1 VHAAVHAGRNAG
13 NILLLKG
20 WCRVE
25 RTIQAVYANGVLRP
39 LAPVDFL
46 DENRQVTLTVTLPER
61 RRPLENWVGGLSDA
75 DAGEMRR
82 VIEAEFEQV
91 DADDWK

>member
-1 VHAAVHAGRNAG
+1 MHPTPQVG
-13 NILLLKG
+13 NIPVSKG
-20 WCRVE
+20 WCLVE
-25 RTIQAVYANGVLRP
+25 KTIQAIYANGVLRP

-46 DENRQVTLTVTLPER
+46 DENHQVTLTVTVPEH
-61 RRPLENWVGGLSDA
+61 RRPLEGWVGGLSDA

-91 DADDWK
+91 NPDDWK